1 MERSWEVS
9 VDVAAPPDRAWAL
22 VGDPTSV
29 PRWYPQYV
37 RCEVE
42 GDVRRAW
49 NVDGAELVE
58 RLTDRDD
65 AERYS
70 YEIVSGIPVRSY
82 SATFQVLPAGGGS
95 RIVWR
100 VTGEHADPEVD
111 LEQRLS
117 GRQAEALNRMKTM
130 IEEGDG
136 G

>member
-1 MERSWEVS
+1 
-9 VDVAAPPDRAWAL
+9 VAAPPERAWEL
-22 VGDPTSV
+22 IGDPTSV

-37 RCEVE
+37 RCEVD

-58 RLTDRDD
+58 RLLQRDE
-65 AERYS
+65 ARRFYS
-70 YEIVSGIPVRSY
+70 YEVVSGVPVRSY
-82 SATFQVLPAGGGS
+82 LASFEVLEEGPGC

-100 VTGEHADPEVD
+100 VTGEHQDPEVD

-117 GRQAEALNRMKTM
+117 GRQAEALGRMKAF
-130 IEEGDG
+130 IEAG

>member
-9 VDVAAPPDRAWAL
+9 VDVEAPAERAWEL

-58 RLTDRDD
+58 RLLERDE
-65 AERYS
+65 ARRYYS
-70 YEIVSGIPVRSY
+70 YEVVSGLPLRSY
-82 SATFQVLPAGGGS
+82 LASFEVVETGQQC

-100 VTGEHADPEVD
+100 VSGEHQDPEID

-117 GRQAEALNRMKTM
+117 GRQAEALNRMKAL
-130 IEEGDG
+130 IEAG

>member
-9 VDVAAPPDRAWAL
+9 VDVAAPADRAWEL

-42 GDVRRAW
+42 GDMRRAW
-49 NVDGAELVE
+49 NVDGAVLVE
-58 RLTDRDD
+58 RLLERDD
-65 AERYS
+65 ARRYYS
-70 YEIVSGIPVRSY
+70 YDIVSGLPLRSY
-82 SATFQVLPAGGGS
+82 EASFEVVEQGAGC

-100 VTGEHADPEVD
+100 VRGEHQDPEID
-111 LEQRLS
+111 LEQRLTA
-117 GRQAEALNRMKTM
+117 RQIEALGRMKAL
-130 IEEGDG
+130 IESG